1 MQANNL
7 SYTATS
13 YQLLCMLIF
22 LRVVHISIPLG
33 TLNSRSAVIRFSVV
47 FKEVNGIL
55 ANCHNHQEIA
65 ITPNTLRIR
74 SRAKKDFRYIPS
86 IHGPAK
92 CS

>member
-7 SYTATS
+7 SYTAAS
-13 YQLLCMLIF
+13 YQLLCMLII
-22 LRVVHISIPLG
+22 VVHISIPLG

-47 FKEVNGIL
+47 FKEENGIL

-74 SRAKKDFRYIPS
+74 SRAKKDFSYIPS